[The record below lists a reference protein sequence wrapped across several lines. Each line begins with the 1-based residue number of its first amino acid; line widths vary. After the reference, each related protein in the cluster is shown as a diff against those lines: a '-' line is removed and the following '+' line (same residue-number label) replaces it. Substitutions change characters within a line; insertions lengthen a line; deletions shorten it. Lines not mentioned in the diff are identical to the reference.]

1 MINVFKPKRRDVL
14 RTATG
19 LAAVAVVGGSLA
31 NGQEVVAQRQ
41 SKGQSGITANF
52 EDVGEFNVL
61 SFSWGLSNPVSQGG
75 GGVGAGSVKSADF
88 VIVKLVDASSAS
100 LQRVI
105 ATGQRLQGAVITG
118 MATDAGAGGTTP
130 YLYKLENVRVT
141 SYSISGSSND
151 GLPTESVTFVFEK
164 VSFVFEG
171 TEFTWNFQT
180 NTPG

>member
-19 LAAVAVVGGSLA
+19 LAAAAVVGGSLA

-41 SKGQSGITANF
+41 SRGQSGITANF

-61 SFSWGLSNPVSQGG
+61 SFSWGFSNPVSQGG
-75 GGVGAGSVKSADF
+75 GIGTGSAKSADF

-100 LQRVI
+100 LQRVV

-118 MATDAGAGGTTP
+118 MAIDAGAGGTTP

-164 VSFVFEG
+164 VSFAFEV